1 MKHAIDTFL
10 GHDDRG
16 NLVYGLVCGSRI
28 RFPAN
33 AEVTENEP
41 VNAGAGRGWC
51 PTCFPEKVVAQLR
64 DDEGV
69 ATTMHPELGEIEQ
82 EGDGTVIAEDA
93 GEETVLNEE
102 VVEE

>member
-1 MKHAIDTFL
+1 MKHAIDAFL
-10 GHDDRG
+10 GNDGHG
-16 NLVYGLVCGSRI
+16 NPVYSLICGSRI

-41 VNAGAGRGWC
+41 VSAGAERGWC
-51 PTCFPEKVVAQLR
+51 PTCFPDKVVAQLR

-82 EGDGTVIAEDA
+82 EGDGTTIAEDR